1 MRLGC
6 CFSHLQ
12 PWKPGKCLKI
22 DVSQKEKDTS
32 LFKVKKSRNQSFDAS
47 LYIYILACMY
57 IYKYIHIPAPSN
69 GWCWNPK
76 GLLNDTLSHPFG
88 TPWRVQVY
96 DLVWISCGEVVKREA
111 CRKFDACISLYL
123 LYICSYHPSKQ
134 TASNRN
140 SARSHGQEGVKQR
153 HQSTTGTFLVP
164 FQTCRKWYWYCVVAS
179 FASSATSYLSCIFL

>member
-1 MRLGC
+1 MNISIYMSIC
-6 CFSHLQ
+6 
-12 PWKPGKCLKI
+12 I
-22 DVSQKEKDTS
+22 
-32 LFKVKKSRNQSFDAS
+32 
-47 LYIYILACMY
+47 YIY
-57 IYKYIHIPAPSN
+57 APSN

-76 GLLNDTLSHPFG
+76 GLLNDSLSHPFG

-111 CRKFDACISLYL
+111 CRKNDACISLYL

-153 HQSTTGTFLVP
+153 HQSTTGAFLM
-164 FQTCRKWYWYCVVAS
+164 QEVV
-179 FASSATSYLSCIFL
+179 LVLRSCFVRILCYILLVLYFSLAQKPAKQLIL